1 MDSIKLFE
9 RLIVLKH
16 NEIGAMVRMGG
27 KVLLRQTEMYL
38 CEE

>member
-16 NEIGAMVRMGG
+16 NEIGAMVRMEG